1 MKILWVNPHFLHPT
15 TKGGQ
20 IRTLEMLR
28 HLHRWH
34 EIHYV
39 ALENPAEPEGVAK
52 SQEYSSQAYPIPHSL
67 PPRGSAS
74 FVIQA
79 AGNLL
84 DPLPLAVTRYR
95 SAEMKAVVA
104 HLLSTGTFDRLVCD
118 FLFAAPNIPSLSQ
131 AVLFQHNVE
140 TTIWD
145 RHLENAHSAAA
156 RAFFRI
162 QRKRMARYEGDACRQ
177 CAHVVAVSTQD
188 AERFRALF
196 HAKRVSQVPTGVDV
210 PSFTPPNRPSE
221 HKADLVFV
229 GSMDWLPNIDGCN
242 YFVREIL
249 PIIRRTRPSC
259 TFGIVGRSPGSG
271 ILEMAR
277 NDPKILVSG
286 TVPDIRP
293 YFWGSSV
300 SIVPLRIGGGTR
312 LKIFEAM
319 AAQSPIVSTTIGAEG
334 LPVIHGRNLY
344 LADTPEAFAEHCL
357 ALLDSESARKQMA
370 QNAYKMVSSQ
380 FSWEH
385 AARVFES
392 ILEKQAPSL
401 RRPRSLTGS
410 FTGSLN

>member
-39 ALENPAEPEGVAK
+39 ALENSAEPEGLAR
-52 SQEYSSQAYPIPHSL
+52 SPEYCSKAYPIPHSL
-67 PPRGSAS
+67 PARGSAA
-74 FVIQA
+74 FVLQA

-84 DPLPLAVTRYR
+84 DPLPLAITRYR
-95 SAEMKAVVA
+95 SAAMKTEVA
-104 HLLSTGTFDRLVCD
+104 RLLSTGTFDRLVAD
-118 FLFAAPNIPSLSQ
+118 FLFAAPNVPSLSQ
-131 AVLFQHNVE
+131 ALLFQHNVE

-145 RHLENAHSAAA
+145 RHLENAHSAVA

-162 QRKRMARYEGDACRQ
+162 QRNRMARYEGNACRQ
-177 CAHVVAVSTQD
+177 SAHVVAVSTQD
-188 AERFRALF
+188 AQRFRTMF
-196 HAKRVSQVPTGVDV
+196 QAKRVSEVPTGVDIT
-210 PSFTPPNRPSE
+210 SFTPPKDQTFE

-249 PIIRRTRPSC
+249 PLIRRKRPNC
-259 TFGIVGRSPGSG
+259 TLAIVGRSPGSG

-277 NDPKILVSG
+277 TDPGILVSG

-293 YFWGSSV
+293 YLWGSSV

-312 LKIFEAM
+312 LKIYEAM
-319 AAQSPIVSTTIGAEG
+319 AAQASIVSTSIGAEG
-334 LPVIHGRNLY
+334 LPVLHGTNLY
-344 LADTPEAFAEHCL
+344 LADTPEAFAQHCL
-357 ALLDSESARKQMA
+357 ELLDSPSIRQQMA
-370 QNAYKMVSSQ
+370 QNAYDMVSSR
-380 FSWEH
+380 FSWEN
-385 AARVFES
+385 AARIFEA
-392 ILEKQAPSL
+392 ILRDETPALS
-401 RRPRSLTGS
+401 RS
-410 FTGSLN
+410 

>member
-39 ALENPAEPEGVAK
+39 ALENPAEPEGLAR
-52 SQEYSSQAYPIPHSL
+52 SLEYCSRAYPIPHSL
-67 PPRGSAS
+67 PTRGSAA
-74 FVIQA
+74 FVWQA

-84 DPLPLAVTRYR
+84 DPLPLAITRYR
-95 SAEMKAVVA
+95 SAAMKSEVA
-104 HLLSTGTFDRLVCD
+104 RLLATGTFDRLVAD
-118 FLFAAPNIPSLSQ
+118 FLFAAPNVPSLSQ
-131 AVLFQHNVE
+131 ALLFQHNVE

-145 RHLENAHSAAA
+145 RHLENAHSAVA

-162 QRKRMARYEGDACRQ
+162 QRNRMARYEGSACRQ
-177 CAHVVAVSTQD
+177 SAHVVAVSSQD
-188 AERFRALF
+188 AQRFRTMF
-196 HAKRVSQVPTGVDV
+196 QAKRVSEVPTGVDIA
-210 PSFTPPNRPSE
+210 SFTRPKDQTFE

-249 PIIRRTRPSC
+249 PLIRRKRPNF
-259 TFGIVGRSPGSG
+259 TLAIVGRSPGSG

-277 NDPKILVSG
+277 TDPGILVSG

-293 YFWGSSV
+293 YLWGCSV

-312 LKIFEAM
+312 LKIYEAM
-319 AAQSPIVSTTIGAEG
+319 AAQTPIVSTTIGAEG
-334 LPVIHGRNLY
+334 LPVLHGTNLY
-344 LADTPEAFAEHCL
+344 LADTPEAFAQHCL
-357 ALLDSESARKQMA
+357 DLLDSPSARQKMA
-370 QNAYKMVSSQ
+370 QNAYHMVSSR
-380 FSWEH
+380 FSWEN
-385 AARVFES
+385 AARIFEA
-392 ILEKQAPSL
+392 ILRDETPALS
-401 RRPRSLTGS
+401 RS
-410 FTGSLN
+410 

>member
-28 HLHRWH
+28 HLNRWH

-39 ALENPAEPEGVAK
+39 ALENPAEPEGIAR
-52 SQEYSSQAYPIPHSL
+52 SAEYCHKAYPIPHRL
-67 PPRGSAS
+67 PTRGSAS
-74 FVIQA
+74 FLIQA
-79 AGNLL
+79 AGNLI
-84 DPLPLAVTRYR
+84 DPLPLAITRYR
-95 SAEMKAVVA
+95 SAQMKSEVA
-104 HLLSTGTFDRLVCD
+104 RLLAIGNFDRLVCD
-118 FLFAAPNIPSLSQ
+118 FLFSAPNVPSLRQ
-131 AVLFQHNVE
+131 ALLFQHNVE

-145 RHLENAHSAAA
+145 RHLANAHSAPAK
-156 RAFFRI
+156 AFFRI
-162 QRKRMARYEGDACRQ
+162 QRNRMARYEGEACRES
-177 CAHVVAVSTQD
+177 AHVVAVSSQD
-188 AERFRALF
+188 AQRFRTLF
-196 HAKRVSQVPTGVDV
+196 QAQRVSEVPTGVDV
-210 PSFTPPNRPSE
+210 PSFTPPKDQPAE

-249 PIIRRTRPSC
+249 PLIRRQRPDC
-259 TFGIVGRSPGSG
+259 TVGIVGRSPGSG

-277 NDPKILVSG
+277 ADPKILVSG

-319 AAQSPIVSTTIGAEG
+319 AAQAPIVSTTIGAEG
-334 LPVIHGRNLY
+334 LPVVHGRNLY

-357 ALLDSESARKQMA
+357 ALLDSEATRQQMA
-370 QNAYKMVSSQ
+370 QNAFDMVSSQ

-385 AARVFES
+385 AARVFEAT
-392 ILEKQAPSL
+392 LQKEAPRPSL
-401 RRPRSLTGS
+401 
-410 FTGSLN
+410 

>member
-39 ALENPAEPEGVAK
+39 ALEDPKEPEGLAR
-52 SQEYSSQAYPIPHSL
+52 SPEYCSQAYPIRHSL
-67 PPRGSAS
+67 PARGSAS
-74 FVIQA
+74 FVLQA
-79 AGNLL
+79 AQNLL

-95 SAEMKAVVA
+95 SAQMKSTVA
-104 HLLSTGTFDRLVCD
+104 RLLATGTFDRLVCD
-118 FLFAAPNIPSLSQ
+118 FLFAAPNIPSLGQ
-131 AVLFQHNVE
+131 ALLFQHNVE

-145 RHLENAHSAAA
+145 RHLENARGAPA

-162 QRKRMARYEGDACRQ
+162 QRNRMARYEETACRQ
-177 CAHVVAVSTQD
+177 CAHVVAVSNQD
-188 AERFRALF
+188 AERFRTLF
-196 HAKRVSQVPTGVDV
+196 QVPRVSQVPTGVDV
-210 PSFTPPNRPSE
+210 SSFTPPPNRE
-221 HKADLVFV
+221 ADHKADLVFV

-249 PIIRRTRPSC
+249 PVIRRRRPNC
-259 TFGIVGRSPGSG
+259 TFAIVGRSPGSG

-277 NDPKILVSG
+277 SDPKILVSG
-286 TVPDIRP
+286 TVADIRP

-319 AAQSPIVSTTIGAEG
+319 AAQAPIVSTTIGAEG
-334 LPVIHGRNLY
+334 LPVVHGNNLY
-344 LADTPEAFAEHCL
+344 LADTPEAFAQHCL
-357 ALLDSESARKQMA
+357 ALLDSEATRKRLA
-370 QNAYKMVSSQ
+370 QNAYTMVSSQ

-392 ILEKQAPSL
+392 ILEKEAPSL
-401 RRPRSLTGS
+401 RGS
-410 FTGSLN
+410 GLQS